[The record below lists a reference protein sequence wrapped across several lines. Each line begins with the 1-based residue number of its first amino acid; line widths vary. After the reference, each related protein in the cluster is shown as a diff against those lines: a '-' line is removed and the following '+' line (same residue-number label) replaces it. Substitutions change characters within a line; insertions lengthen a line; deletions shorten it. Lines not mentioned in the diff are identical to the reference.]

1 MNTVPANHGW
11 NWVLTGFA
19 LFRKS
24 PAMWAFLTL
33 SYIMLMQI
41 LGMIPVIGWFAA
53 TVLIPAF
60 SASFMI
66 ASRELDQGR
75 KLGFDMLFSGFRS
88 NLPALL
94 RQGGFYLASGLVI
107 LGLSALVDG
116 GLLMQMMVFGEKPP
130 AAAFENGSLAGAA
143 MLAGALYMPVL
154 AAFWFAPALSI
165 WRELPA
171 TQALFYSFF
180 ATLSNWRAFFTYG
193 LALVLLGIICSLTLF
208 VLALLVRGLLGN
220 KSQNAFILVMLPVM
234 LTYVPTLFASFYASY
249 RDVFAPP
256 NDPAI
261 AENGSTAGPS

>member
-1 MNTVPANHGW
+1 MNTVPAAHGW

-41 LGMIPVIGWFAA
+41 LGMIPVVGWFAA
-53 TVLIPAF
+53 TVLIPTF

-66 ASRELDQGR
+66 VSRELDHGR
-75 KLGFDMLFSGFRS
+75 KLGFNMLFSGFKS

-94 RQGGFYLASGLVI
+94 RQGGLYLASGLAI
-107 LGLSALVDG
+107 LGLSALIDG
-116 GLLMQMMVFGEKPP
+116 GLLLQLMVFGEKPP
-130 AAAFENGSLAGAA
+130 AAAFEDGSLAGAA

-154 AAFWFAPALSI
+154 AAFWFAPALSA

-171 TQALFYSFF
+171 LQALFYSFY
-180 ATLSNWRAFFTYG
+180 ATLRNWRAFFAYG
-193 LALVLLGIICSLTLF
+193 LALVLLSVICSFALF
-208 VLALLVRGLLGN
+208 ALALLVRGLLGS

-256 NDPAI
+256 VELEAGR
-261 AENGSTAGPS
+261 ESTTEEPR